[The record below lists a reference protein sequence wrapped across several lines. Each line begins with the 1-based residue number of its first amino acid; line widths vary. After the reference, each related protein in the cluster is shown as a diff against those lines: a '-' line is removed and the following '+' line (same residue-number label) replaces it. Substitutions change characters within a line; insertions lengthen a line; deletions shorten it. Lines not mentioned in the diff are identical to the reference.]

1 MHQFQCLIYEFL
13 TYFGQWR
20 KGYMYASKLSEII
33 AIWNYVLEANS
44 EFGDSNLV
52 LLMNVGIGKFSNSK
66 CQNSEAGRC
75 YCGC

>member
-1 MHQFQCLIYEFL
+1 
-13 TYFGQWR
+13 
-20 KGYMYASKLSEII
+20 MYASKLSEII
-33 AIWNYVLEANS
+33 AIWNYDLEANS